1 MTNPA
6 TILSTILGAV
16 AVVVVGWMTGRATR
30 RVAAIEG
37 ATPAYTELDA
47 RVQRLEVRVLQL
59 ESERDIDR
67 AHIGD
72 VHAWDDYGRPGRIP
86 TPPDW
91 YRARWTPPRE
101 DVTG

>member
-1 MTNPA
+1 
-6 TILSTILGAV
+6 
-16 AVVVVGWMTGRATR
+16 
-30 RVAAIEG
+30 
-37 ATPAYTELDA
+37 
-47 RVQRLEVRVLQL
+47 VRVLQL

-91 YRARWTPPRE
+91 YRARWTPPRRE
-101 DVTG
+101 DTQG